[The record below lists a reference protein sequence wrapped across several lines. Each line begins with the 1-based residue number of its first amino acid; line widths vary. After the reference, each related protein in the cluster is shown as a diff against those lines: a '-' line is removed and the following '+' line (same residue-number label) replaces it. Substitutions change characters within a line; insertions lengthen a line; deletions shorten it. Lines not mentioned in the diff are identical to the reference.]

1 MRVRNLFAAT
11 IVVIGA
17 WVLPMSA
24 AQADAVLYDSAGF
37 IQGRQSFVESFDIT
51 TPGTL
56 TVTLSNIPWLDT
68 IADLNCFLTSSVGV
82 IGKSMGV
89 GSESFNVG
97 PGMVY
102 AHWFGDANGTY
113 GIGVFGMKIMF
124 QPYAAPVGLPGSLIL
139 LLSGLGIL
147 FGWQRRKPT
156 APISPSTDEALTV

>member
-113 GIGVFGMKIMF
+113 GLGIYGMKIMF
-124 QPYAAPVGLPGSLIL
+124 QAGTPVPLPKSLIL
-139 LLSGLGIL
+139 LLSGLGVL
-147 FGWQRRKPT
+147 LGWQRRAAVNPE
-156 APISPSTDEALTV
+156 SPVSDEALTV